1 MAGVVGSVTVMLR
14 RHVNVLG
21 SVSTSRAP
29 RMSLRMQGVVR
40 FLDVS
45 MNKTDERAKT
55 RNCK

>member
-1 MAGVVGSVTVMLR
+1 MELR
-14 RHVNVLG
+14 KHVNVLG
-21 SVSTSRAP
+21 SVGTSRAP

-45 MNKTDERAKT
+45 MSKTDERAKT